1 MVAIART
8 LRASYRLAPGQGESM
23 SAKLSFAAVTFVLL
37 VTSAPAHAAQA
48 NTLAYPP
55 ARKAD
60 VVDEYFGTRVSDP
73 YRWMEQLDSPEL
85 KDWLAAQTAL
95 TSGYLERLAL
105 REPFRRRITELWN
118 YSKTTLPDVESG
130 KLFYRSNSG
139 LERQSPVYIRADL
152 DAPRKLLI
160 DPNALSPDGSVSLAE
175 IAPSPDARLIAYTL
189 SEGGADWQTIRLREV
204 ATGRELTDEVRWVR
218 FSWLS
223 WTQDGKGFFYSRYP
237 EPPAGK
243 ALQSELGNHVLYYH
257 RVGTPQ
263 SRDLLVYERKDLPGW
278 LINAWVPEDGRYLIV
293 RVTRAAGMKARLYF
307 ADLGD
312 PMRPN
317 LSAAVKPLAEDDGT
331 ENRSLGVV
339 GSTLYV
345 RTDRGAPNRKI
356 VSTDL
361 ASARPG
367 EWKTVIPE
375 RKDAIH
381 LTSLV
386 GGRLVLAYM
395 HDVQSRLV
403 VFDTSGRELQQ
414 IALPA
419 PGVVTDM
426 GGRVDS
432 PHVYYTFTSPLYP
445 LTVYAYDLSTR
456 KSATLDPP
464 QRVVDTARYESV
476 QHFATS
482 KDGTRVPYTLT
493 SRRELPR
500 DGSTP
505 TLLMGYGG
513 FASNLLPI
521 YRPHA
526 IAWLER
532 GGAFVTAN
540 IRGGGEYGDAWF
552 QAARAEK
559 RQNGFD
565 DFIAVAE
572 DLVAR
577 KVTAPAKLGII
588 GGSNGGLLVAAVSQQ
603 RPDLFGV
610 VLSQVP
616 VTDMLR
622 FDRFT
627 GGRLWIGEYGSP
639 ADRTQ
644 FEHLLRI
651 SPVHNV
657 KSGACYPATLVTTA
671 DHDDR
676 VVPSHSFKYTA
687 ALQLAQG
694 CGHPALLR
702 VEPKASHGYR
712 PTDRLIAEIADIW
725 AFAAEQLGLGGMAAA
740 GRD

>member
-1 MVAIART
+1 MN
-8 LRASYRLAPGQGESM
+8 
-23 SAKLSFAAVTFVLL
+23 AKRGFAAATFVLL
-37 VTSAPAHAAQA
+37 FGAAPALHAGETGA
-48 NTLAYPP
+48 LPYPP

-95 TSGYLERLAL
+95 TSGYLDRLAS
-105 REPFRRRITELWN
+105 REPFRKRITELWN
-118 YSKTTLPDVESG
+118 FSKTTLPDVERG
-130 KLFYRSNSG
+130 RLFYRSNSG
-139 LERQSPVYIRADL
+139 LERQSPVYVRAGL
-152 DAPRKLLI
+152 NAPRRLLI

-175 IAPSPDARLIAYTL
+175 FAPSPDARLLAYTL
-189 SEGGADWQTIRLREV
+189 SEGGADWQTIRVREV
-204 ATGRELTDEVRWVR
+204 ASGKELGDEVRWSR

-223 WTQDGKGFFYSRYP
+223 WTRDSKGFFYSRYP

-243 ALQSELGNHVLYYH
+243 ALESELGNHALYYH

-263 SRDLLVYERKDLPGW
+263 SQDVLVYDRKDLPGW
-278 LINAWVPEDGRYLIV
+278 MINAWVPEAGRYLII

-312 PMRPN
+312 PLRPN
-317 LSAAVKPLAEDDGT
+317 VRPTVKALAEDDDT
-331 ENRSLGVV
+331 ENRSLGII

-345 RTDRGAPNRKI
+345 RTDHGAPNRKI

-367 EWKTVIPE
+367 VWTTVIPE
-375 RKDAIH
+375 RQDAIQ
-381 LTSLV
+381 LTSV
-386 GGRLVLAYM
+386 IGGRLVLAYM

-414 IALPA
+414 IELPA
-419 PGVVTDM
+419 AGVVTNM
-426 GGRVDS
+426 RGRVDS
-432 PHVYYTFTSPLYP
+432 PHVYYTFSSPLYP
-445 LTVYAYDLSTR
+445 MTVYAYDLSTR
-456 KSATLDPP
+456 RSTTLDAP
-464 QRVVDTARYESV
+464 QRVVDTSRYESV
-476 QHFATS
+476 QHFAVS

-493 SRRELPR
+493 ARRDLPR

-513 FASNLLPI
+513 FASNMLPI

-577 KVTAPAKLGII
+577 RVTSPAKLGII
-588 GGSNGGLLVAAVSQQ
+588 GGSNGGLLVAVVSQQ
-603 RPDLFGV
+603 RPDLFGA

-627 GGRLWIGEYGSP
+627 GGRYWVREYGSP

-651 SPVHNV
+651 SPVHNA

-676 VVPSHSFKYTA
+676 VVPSHAFKYTA

-694 CGHPALLR
+694 CAHPALLR

-725 AFAAEQLGLGGMAAA
+725 AFAAEQLGLAGTAAA
-740 GRD
+740 GKD